1 MSNPKTITPRPD
13 AFQLVC
19 LGLLALY
26 AVFLT
31 WESTPIAG
39 GADSSG
45 YLTSARLITEGR
57 LMQPP
62 RTIPELPL
70 EGHTWVYTPLGM
82 IAGGTDTAL
91 RPTYPVGLPLHFAL
105 ASTVLGWDWGPIAVN
120 VAGALALVI
129 LTYLGARLLGAGR
142 WVSAAAAGAL
152 ALSPILVFT
161 SIQPLSDTLSATWN
175 MAAFYCALRA
185 RRAGAGGASW
195 GWSVACGAAVAVA
208 VLVRPS
214 DAWLV
219 PALCL
224 VLGDWRRLLG
234 AFLGG
239 VPGAVL
245 LAWYNHTLYGS
256 PWVTGYGSIF
266 ALIGP
271 EWLIPSLK
279 LYGSW
284 LPRVFP
290 LLVVAALVAP
300 WLPWRALWREVGALV
315 LWFFAFAGFFA
326 LYSCTH
332 EVWWYLR
339 FVLPAFP
346 ALAIL
351 AALGID
357 RLPAPAR
364 VRLAVAMA
372 VVLITG
378 VLGNRIFTR
387 FGVYHMAEGQEP
399 YRALAH
405 WARENLPPEAAVM
418 TLHSSASFYF
428 YTDFPVLRSDNI
440 GAETFAALRDRV
452 RASGRPLYALL
463 YKYDDEPRRQ
473 ELIPGDWHE
482 IKRSGDFALW
492 ELRHTP

>member
-1 MSNPKTITPRPD
+1 MSNPKTTTFRLD
-13 AFQLVC
+13 AFTLVC

-26 AVFLT
+26 VGFLAT
-31 WESTPIAG
+31 ESTPIAG

-45 YLTSARLITEGR
+45 YLTSARLLTEGR

-70 EGHTWVYTPLGM
+70 DQHVWVYTPLGM
-82 IAGGTDTAL
+82 IAGGPDHAL
-91 RPTYPVGLPLHFAL
+91 RPTYPIGLPLHFAA
-105 ASTVLGWDWGPIAVN
+105 ASVVLGWDWGPIAVN
-120 VAGALALVI
+120 VVGALALVV
-129 LTYLGARLLGAGR
+129 LTYLSARMLGASR
-142 WVSAAAAGAL
+142 WIAAAASGAL

-161 SIQPLSDTLSATWN
+161 SVQPLSDTLSATWN
-175 MAAFYCALRA
+175 IVAFTCALRA
-185 RRAGAGGASW
+185 RRASDGSGW
-195 GWSVACGAAVAVA
+195 GWSVGCGMAVAVA
-208 VLVRPS
+208 VLVRPT
-214 DAWLV
+214 DALLV

-224 VLGDWRRLLG
+224 VLWHWKALLG
-234 AFLGG
+234 AFVGG
-239 VPGAVL
+239 LPGAL
-245 LAWYNHTLYGS
+245 FLGWYNHTLYGS
-256 PWVTGYGSIF
+256 PFVTGYGSIF

-271 EWLIPSLK
+271 EWLVPSLK
-279 LYGSW
+279 LYGTW
-284 LPRVFP
+284 LPQVFP
-290 LLVVAALVAP
+290 LGVVALVVAP
-300 WLPWRALWREVGALV
+300 WLPWRALPREVGALV

-357 RLPAPAR
+357 RLPASAR
-364 VRLAVAMA
+364 VRLALAAIALA
-372 VVLITG
+372 VTG
-378 VLGNRIFTR
+378 VLGHRIFAKY
-387 FGVYHMAEGQEP
+387 GVYHMAEGQEP
-399 YRALAH
+399 YRELAH
-405 WARENLPPEAAVM
+405 WAREHLPRDAAVA

-428 YTDFPVLRSDNI
+428 YTDYPILRSDNI
-440 GAETFAALRDRV
+440 GAENFAALRERV
-452 RASGRPLYALL
+452 RVSGRPLYALL

-482 IKRSGDFALW
+482 VKRVGDFALW